1 LIVQVIT
8 TMKSKWT
15 TTDSVPQVHKTV
27 LESDPFT
34 RGELSRNHGIPG
46 KGGLD
51 TLTNF
56 PR

>member
-1 LIVQVIT
+1 MQVIT